1 MNVPL
6 IIDIVLLVLALLGLI
21 LGWRRGLFKSVM
33 RLVAV
38 LLAFL
43 LAGTMAQYATDWS
56 IDRVSPAVEQ
66 LVREEVEKIVSET
79 ADQLSDSLEEALTQV
94 VDHIPAEFLRR
105 EMTQLLET
113 GALPEGVDPSN
124 MQQTVTDSAVSL
136 ALQVLES
143 SLWGLL
149 YAIFYLICFIVLV
162 IVFNL
167 IIRLLNLT
175 FHLPVL
181 RGLNALGGA
190 VFGLA
195 EVAVVLMVLLPL
207 VATFADSWLQEGLQQ
222 SVLTQ
227 MLLQTDLPS
236 IFQSVNGG

>member
-6 IIDIVLLVLALLGLI
+6 MIDAVLVLLLVLGLV

-33 RLVAV
+33 RLAAV

-43 LAGTMAQYATDWS
+43 LAGAAAQYATDWAVK
-56 IDRVSPAVEQ
+56 RLSPAVEQ
-66 LVREEVEKIVSET
+66 LVEKEVESIVTEA
-79 ADQLSDSLEEALTQV
+79 ADQLGQSLDEALTQV
-94 VDHIPAEFLRR
+94 VEHIPVDYLRR
-105 EMTQLLET
+105 EMAQLLDSGT
-113 GALPEGVDPSN
+113 LPEVEDLSDLT
-124 MQQTVTDSAVSL
+124 QAVTESAVAL

-143 SLWGLL
+143 SLRGLL
-149 YAIFYLICFIVLV
+149 YTVFYLICFIVLV

-175 FHLPVL
+175 FHLPIL
-181 RGLNALGGA
+181 RGLNAFGGA

-195 EVAVVLMVLLPL
+195 EVGVLMMVLLPL
-207 VATFADSWLQEGLQQ
+207 LATFADGWLQEGLRQ
-222 SVLTQ
+222 SFLTQ
-227 MLLQTDLPS
+227 KLLQTDLPS